1 MWIDSCSGL
10 QEFNVAIKVMLKM
23 TWELDVKA
31 EVNNMSILNNPYLVK
46 LHAVVGC
53 TYDIEEGLYTGFDL
67 TGNVYLVTE
76 LCQSSLADLDNTL
89 VVSNIF
95 KIINH
100 IAKGLQVLHDLRIL
114 HCDLK
119 PANIMIGYDE
129 NFKIGDFGCSK
140 RPPYTNTDRSVGSPA
155 YMAPELFVENTT
167 YSPAVDI
174 YSLGILTC
182 ELYTNKIAY
191 IGKGYTPSKIGP
203 MVRAGERPDTTGIPD
218 NLKSLIKSCWHQD
231 PGQRPNAQY
240 IIDITDAWLS

>member
-10 QEFNVAIKVMLKM
+10 QELNVAIKVMLKT

-76 LCQSSLADLDNTL
+76 LCQSSLTDLDNTL

-100 IAKGLQVLHDLRIL
+100 IAKGLQVLHKLSII

-140 RPPYTNTDRSVGSPA
+140 RPPLHKHR
-155 YMAPELFVENTT
+155 
-167 YSPAVDI
+167 
-174 YSLGILTC
+174 
-182 ELYTNKIAY
+182 
-191 IGKGYTPSKIGP
+191 
-203 MVRAGERPDTTGIPD
+203 
-218 NLKSLIKSCWHQD
+218 
-231 PGQRPNAQY
+231 
-240 IIDITDAWLS
+240 